1 MNPLLKYKFGIIVT
15 FDLSNE
21 NVITR
26 RRGPAIFLF
35 PKSNAMINSEL
46 QFLLAI
52 SLTLKMPFEKT
63 YEKLPQFSLHNQSA
77 IYNIINGQKGKEL

>member
-52 SLTLKMPFEKT
+52 LLTLKMPFK
-63 YEKLPQFSLHNQSA
+63 KLMRSCLNFLYTIKVP
-77 IYNIINGQKGKEL
+77 YII